1 MAARVANRIRY
12 RQRIIELLKKDVGT
26 TYDVALE
33 LEVQAHWAKYICVL
47 ISGYLEQ
54 AIKEILL
61 EHVIANS
68 QTRVRRYVETGWPNS
83 KNMKADA
90 IREVLD
96 QFDTSWGEKFDVWVK
111 TNERKKEVNEIIRWR
126 NDIAHGNE
134 ANTNNVTRGSV
145 AKKFGVACDLIDFI
159 ESLPALQ

>member
-12 RQRIIELLKKDVGT
+12 RQRIAELLKKDVSAAE
-26 TYDVALE
+26 DIALE
-33 LEVQAHWAKYICVL
+33 LELQAHWAKYNCVL
-47 ISGYLEQ
+47 ISGFLEQ

-61 EHVIANS
+61 EHVTANS

-90 IREVLD
+90 IHDILD
-96 QFDTSWGEKFDVWVK
+96 QFDTAWGVKFDSWIK
-111 TNERKKEVNEIIRWR
+111 TDERKKEVNEIIKWR

-145 AKKFGVACDLIDFI
+145 ASKFKIACELIDFV
-159 ESLPALQ
+159 ESLPANP

>member
-12 RQRIIELLKKDVGT
+12 RHRIAELLKKDVGT
-26 TYDVALE
+26 AGDFAFE
-33 LEVQAHWAKYICVL
+33 LEVQAHWAKYNCVL

-61 EHVIANS
+61 EHVTANS

-90 IREVLD
+90 IREILD
-96 QFDTSWGEKFDVWVK
+96 QFDTTWGEKFDVWIK
-111 TNERKKEVNEIIRWR
+111 EDERKKEVNEIIKWR
-126 NDIAHGNE
+126 NDIAHGSE

-145 AKKFGVACDLIDFI
+145 ASKFKVACELVDFV
-159 ESLPALQ
+159 EGLPT